1 MHLLKQLL
9 FELPYIMQIWTVLWN
24 RSYTRFEP
32 ELLTS
37 QVLPR
42 TLWATEQTYH
52 LYKPIDM
59 NLDMCD
65 ANVQKHQFSNL
76 PAY

>member
-37 QVLPR
+37 QVLLR
-42 TLWATEQTYH
+42 TLWATEQTYR

-76 PAY
+76 TGY

>member
-37 QVLPR
+37 QVLLR
-42 TLWATEQTYH
+42 TLWATEQTYR

-76 PAY
+76 TAY